1 MHWSNVPKALIITE
15 RAKELAPMFKKHF
28 ERRVHVSES
37 SKGFIE
43 FNQLGANK
51 GSAAELIRKG
61 LNIPIEQTAS
71 IGDNTLDYE
80 LIEWAGLGA
89 AVENANE
96 TVKQA
101 ANVIIPACDEDGV
114 AWFID
119 NYILK

>member
-1 MHWSNVPKALIITE
+1 M
-15 RAKELAPMFKKHF
+15 
-28 ERRVHVSES
+28 
-37 SKGFIE
+37 
-43 FNQLGANK
+43 
-51 GSAAELIRKG
+51 
-61 LNIPIEQTAS
+61 NIPIEQTAS

-101 ANVIIPACDEDGV
+101 ADVIIPACDEDGV